1 MESKPSAHHLA
12 AGARILGRAE
22 MSTASVGGST
32 ITREVMAPGWR
43 WSRDLRPIVATD
55 LCRAF
60 HQLYVASGQL
70 RVRMEDGTELDLRA
84 GDAAVVPPGHDAWV
98 VGDVPCEAIDFS
110 RDYARLV
117 EAGEALNALAEPGDG
132 RPGVSRTE
140 AARRLRAQ
148 ARAGRLDGA
157 AVELVLG
164 SVGQRR
170 RAPGGPSGL
179 TQREIEVL
187 VLIATGASAKQVGLV
202 LGIQAKTARNH
213 VERIYAKCGV
223 STRSDATRFAIAH
236 GLVTPLT
243 PSGGPPREDP
253 RR

>member
-1 MESKPSAHHLA
+1 MAV
-12 AGARILGRAE
+12 GARSVGKAG
-22 MSTASVGGST
+22 MSVASVGGST

-43 WSRDLRPIVATD
+43 WSVDVRPVVTTD

-70 RVRMEDGTELDLRA
+70 RVRMEDGIELDLCA
-84 GDAAVVPPGHDAWV
+84 GDVAVLPPGHDAWV
-98 VGDVPCEAIDFS
+98 LGDEPCEAIDFS
-110 RDYARLV
+110 RDYAHLI
-117 EAGEALNALAEPGDG
+117 EAGEALNALTMPGDR

-140 AARRLRAQ
+140 AAKRLRSLAK
-148 ARAGRLDGA
+148 AGRLDGT

-170 RAPGGPSGL
+170 RAPRGPAGL

-236 GLVTPLT
+236 GLVEPLT
-243 PSGGPPREDP
+243 PPGGSP
-253 RR
+253 RRHSRQ